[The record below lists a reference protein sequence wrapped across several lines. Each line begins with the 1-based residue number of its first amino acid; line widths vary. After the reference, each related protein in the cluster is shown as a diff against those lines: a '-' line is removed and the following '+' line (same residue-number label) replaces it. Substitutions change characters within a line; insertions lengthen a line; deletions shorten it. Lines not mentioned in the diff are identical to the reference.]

1 MLIIAVASIIILTA
15 LVIKSS
21 KKRKK
26 ISEARVIFNFEN
38 NNRMTGDP
46 NRSDKIKNWDNHEIN
61 SSNYYNYIIIIITT
75 IKISERMIV

>member
-21 KKRKK
+21 KKKK

-46 NRSDKIKNWDNHEIN
+46 NRSVKIKKLGQSQD
-61 SSNYYNYIIIIITT
+61 
-75 IKISERMIV
+75 

>member
-21 KKRKK
+21 KKKK

-38 NNRMTGDP
+38 NNRMTGDQ
-46 NRSDKIKNWDNHEIN
+46 NRSDKIKKLGQSQH
-61 SSNYYNYIIIIITT
+61 
-75 IKISERMIV
+75 